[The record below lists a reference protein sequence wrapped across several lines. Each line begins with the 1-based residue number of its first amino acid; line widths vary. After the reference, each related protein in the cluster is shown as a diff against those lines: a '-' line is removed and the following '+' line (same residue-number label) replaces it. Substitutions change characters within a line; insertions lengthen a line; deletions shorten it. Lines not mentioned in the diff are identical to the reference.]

1 MRPLPIALLLS
12 TLITLAGCA
21 TALAPPAPLE
31 APETQYDAIIVDAD
45 KGTSL
50 SIAALADALTEAD
63 VIVVGE
69 YHGHHGA
76 HLLQS
81 RLQAELHRQNPAL
94 ALTMEQFDL
103 DHQREL
109 DRYLAGETGE
119 AELIEDANAWDNYR
133 ASYRP
138 LIELAKARAIPVIA
152 ANAPSQVVRCVGR
165 QGPDYLDTLPAD
177 VRAQLPANPFT
188 DTPGYREKFLTAL
201 TGGHGIGE
209 EGMNE
214 RMQNTY
220 KAQLLRDNTMAV
232 EILRARERYP
242 GHQIL
247 HLTGTFHS
255 EERLGT
261 VALLKQRAPELNVV
275 VLTPIFWPQGQ
286 GQAQSQPDLEDQ
298 RSKGDFLYFLQ
309 PLPEEY
315 RDAERGR
322 AAMTARFSRPDL
334 PGCD

>member
-21 TALAPPAPLE
+21 TALAPPATLE

-81 RLQAELHRQNPAL
+81 RLQAELHRQNPDL

-103 DHQREL
+103 DRRREL

-138 LIELAKARAIPVIA
+138 LIELAKARTIPVIA

-165 QGPDYLDTLPAD
+165 QGPDYLDTLPED

-188 DTPGYREKFLTAL
+188 DIPGYREKFVTAL

-209 EGMNE
+209 EGLNE

-261 VALLKQRAPELNVV
+261 VALLKQRAPELDVV
-275 VLTPIFWPQGQ
+275 VLTPIFWPQG
-286 GQAQSQPDLEDQ
+286 QSQPDLEDQ

-309 PLPEEY
+309 PLPKEY

-322 AAMTARFSRPDL
+322 AAMTARFSRPNL

>member
-21 TALAPPAPLE
+21 TALAPMATFEP
-31 APETQYDAIIVDAD
+31 PETQYDATIVDAD
-45 KGTSL
+45 TGTGL
-50 SIAALADALTEAD
+50 SIATLAAALAEAD

-69 YHGHHGA
+69 YHGHHSS

-109 DRYLAGETGE
+109 ERYLAGEIGE
-119 AELIEDANAWDNYR
+119 AELIEDAGAWDNYR

-138 LIELAKARAIPVIA
+138 LIELAKTRALPVIA

-165 QGPDYLDTLPAD
+165 QGPDHLDTLPAD

-188 DTPGYREKFLTAL
+188 DTPGYREKFVTAL

-209 EGMNE
+209 EGINE
-214 RMQNTY
+214 RMQNIY
-220 KAQLLRDNTMAV
+220 NAQLLRDNTMAV
-232 EILRARERYP
+232 EILRARELYP

-261 VALLKQRAPELNVV
+261 VALLKQRAPELKVV
-275 VLTPIFWPQGQ
+275 VLTPVFWP
-286 GQAQSQPDLEDQ
+286 AEQSQPDIEAH
-298 RSKGDFLYFLQ
+298 RGKGDYLYFLQ
-309 PLPEEY
+309 PLPKEY